1 MTCNL
6 SIIIPFY
13 NCNKFVYKS
22 LKNSLEISR
31 KNSNIEIIYINNNST
46 DSSNIFLKD
55 KIKNS
60 KNIKLFNTNKK
71 KGMGPGIG
79 RNLGIKKAN
88 SNLIMFLDI
97 DDYIEVKY
105 LKNLIQ
111 YCKKLQ
117 NNFIFL
123 KIKSKKKIS
132 PYLKYNKKN
141 LKIFFRNSNNM
152 LAIGKVFKKNF
163 LIKNKLFFSKNIF
176 EDIFFIFKCHFYN
189 NQKINYFSKEIYV
202 KKDNPD
208 SITNSQIT
216 LNHIESKFNAF
227 KSIEIFLKKKNLK
240 IFNNL
245 YDDIQ
250 YRFRGEFCNEFNNII
265 NSNLKKKVKEVFVSY
280 IKKLYKN
287 SINRNFKI
295 ITKKDK
301 ITEKKLF
308 NV

>member
-123 KIKSKKKIS
+123 KIKSKKK
-132 PYLKYNKKN
+132 
-141 LKIFFRNSNNM
+141 
-152 LAIGKVFKKNF
+152 
-163 LIKNKLFFSKNIF
+163 
-176 EDIFFIFKCHFYN
+176 
-189 NQKINYFSKEIYV
+189 
-202 KKDNPD
+202 
-208 SITNSQIT
+208 
-216 LNHIESKFNAF
+216 
-227 KSIEIFLKKKNLK
+227 
-240 IFNNL
+240 
-245 YDDIQ
+245 
-250 YRFRGEFCNEFNNII
+250 
-265 NSNLKKKVKEVFVSY
+265 
-280 IKKLYKN
+280 
-287 SINRNFKI
+287 
-295 ITKKDK
+295 
-301 ITEKKLF
+301 
-308 NV
+308 